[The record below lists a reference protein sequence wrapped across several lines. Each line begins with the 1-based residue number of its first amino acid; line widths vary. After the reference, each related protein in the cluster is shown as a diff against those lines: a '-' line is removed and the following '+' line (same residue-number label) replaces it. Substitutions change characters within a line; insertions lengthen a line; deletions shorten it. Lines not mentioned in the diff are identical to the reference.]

1 MSIYIP
7 VGRQVSLALAT
18 DTLDGVGYG
27 LDPAATAIEAL
38 SGPRLASQRFTRL
51 LSAGAN
57 QIDSLFPDVGTELSE
72 LVVQGAGMNMGYLR
86 AQFNFASQDAL
97 EQIQRDDAD
106 TITFGDMPADE
117 RIIGFSDLV
126 VELLGSGAVI
136 TLTLV
141 LASQDTVVV
150 SLPTEAF

>member
-7 VGRQVSLALAT
+7 DGRQVSIALT
-18 DTLDGVGYG
+18 TETLDGVGYG
-27 LDPAATAIEAL
+27 LDPSATGIEAL
-38 SGPRLASQRFTRL
+38 SGPKKASQRFARL
-51 LSAGAN
+51 LSAASKQLG
-57 QIDSLFPDVGTELSE
+57 SFFPDSGTELAE

-97 EQIQRDDAD
+97 EQIQREDAD
-106 TITFGDMPADE
+106 TTTFGDIPADE
-117 RIIGFSDLV
+117 RITGFSDLV
-126 VELLGSGAVI
+126 VALSSSGAVI

-141 LASQDTVVV
+141 LASQATAVV

>member
-7 VGRQVSLALAT
+7 EGRQVSLALT
-18 DTLDGVGYG
+18 TETLEGVGYG
-27 LDPAATAIEAL
+27 LDPAATTIEAL
-38 SGPRLASQRFTRL
+38 SGPKKAAQRFSRL
-51 LSAGAN
+51 LSAASNQVGA
-57 QIDSLFPDVGTELSE
+57 LFQNSGTELAE

-97 EQIQRDDAD
+97 EQIQREDSD
-106 TITFGDMPADE
+106 TITFGDIPADE
-117 RIIGFSDLV
+117 RITGFSDLT
-126 VELLGSGAVI
+126 VEISSSGAVI

-141 LASQDTVVV
+141 LASQDIVVV